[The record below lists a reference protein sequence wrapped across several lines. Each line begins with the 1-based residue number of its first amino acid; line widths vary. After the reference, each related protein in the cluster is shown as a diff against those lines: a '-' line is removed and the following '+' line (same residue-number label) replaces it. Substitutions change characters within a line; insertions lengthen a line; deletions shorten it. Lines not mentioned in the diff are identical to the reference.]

1 MTGCYRGWVC
11 LAHFCWRSRWSLS
24 GSWQLSW
31 PQTSGWMGLGYS
43 LQTPKLHGSL
53 KASAAHSKLPPSTLP
68 SSTAWKVIILATNRR
83 VTFINELTVHFNWS
97 YLHLQ
102 QTNFPLRFHCEAQK
116 LIYADNW
123 HVILRDMFTY

>member
-83 VTFINELTVHFNWS
+83 VTFINERTVHFNWS
-97 YLHLQ
+97 YLISICSK
-102 QTNFPLRFHCEAQK
+102 QTSHYAFTVRLKSSFM
-116 LIYADNW
+116 LIT
-123 HVILRDMFTY
+123 ILRDMFTY